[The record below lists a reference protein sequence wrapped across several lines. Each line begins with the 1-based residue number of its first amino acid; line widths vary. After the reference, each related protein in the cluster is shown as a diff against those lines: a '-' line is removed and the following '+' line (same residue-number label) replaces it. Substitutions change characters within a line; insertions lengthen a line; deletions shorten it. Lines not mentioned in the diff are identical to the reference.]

1 MLWTGAVRKMI
12 ELSEVINELSEVMDR
27 RAAEKVAQVV
37 FAVYERLHESL
48 VLRRLDAIEQS
59 VERLRE
65 ELAEHRKETDARFR
79 ELAEFQKRAYEEFQ
93 EYRKQTDERFR
104 ELAEAQRRT
113 EQRVESLT
121 ARVEELAEFQK
132 RAYEEFQ
139 EYRKQT
145 DERFRELAE
154 AQRRT
159 EQRVESLTARV
170 EELTEAQKR
179 TDQRIESL
187 TARVEELTEAQKR
200 TDQRIESLTARVEEL
215 TEAQKRTDQRIESLT
230 ARVEELTE
238 AQKRTDQQI
247 AELVAVQRQM
257 QLEMQDM
264 RRQLGGLSQTVGYV
278 LENEAMKSLPDLLLR
293 DYGLQVQGRLRR
305 QYVRD
310 ASGQPI
316 EVNIFGTATRDGEEY
331 TVIGESKSQ
340 LSKRDVDRFLRR
352 TIETLREVYPR
363 VFPVLITHMISEP
376 DAEEYARSLGVA
388 LYYSYEF

>member
-1 MLWTGAVRKMI
+1 MI

-200 TDQRIESLTARVEEL
+200 TDQ
-215 TEAQKRTDQRIESLT
+215 
-230 ARVEELTE
+230 
-238 AQKRTDQQI
+238 QI

>member
-48 VLRRLDAIEQS
+48 VLRRLDTIEQS
-59 VERLRE
+59 VARLRE

-79 ELAEFQKRAYEEFQ
+79 ELAEAQKRAYEEFQ

-113 EQRVESLT
+113 EQ
-121 ARVEELAEFQK
+121 QI
-132 RAYEEFQ
+132 
-139 EYRKQT
+139 
-145 DERFRELAE
+145 
-154 AQRRT
+154 
-159 EQRVESLTARV
+159 ESLTARV

-200 TDQRIESLTARVEEL
+200 TDQQIESLTARVEEL

-293 DYGLQVQGRLRR
+293 DYGLQVRGRLRR

-331 TVIGESKSQ
+331 AVIGESKSQ

-376 DAEEYARSLGVA
+376 DAEEYARSQGVA
-388 LYYSYEF
+388 VYYSYEF